1 MAYYLS
7 LLGPPQLWLDGKL
20 VPLLPRKA
28 VAMAAY
34 LAVAGHPVDRGRLAD
49 LLWEGDEEGVR
60 RNLRQELFRLK
71 NTSWELV
78 FVQTPTAIGL
88 GPVEVDLE
96 VFLAR
101 MANGAW
107 GEAAALW
114 RGGFL
119 AELEPKA
126 SESFLDWL
134 IPERERWAGLYR
146 EALLGLARSHE
157 ASANYPEALKVYS
170 RLLGDDPLQEPVQ
183 MAVMRLYLQM
193 GDRAAALRQLEQFRS
208 QLRDQLGLDVS
219 QEMQAFGVQ
228 VREGRLLTSQNGLPY
243 AWGEP
248 PLVGREKD
256 LLWLEA
262 HWGQGLLLLLG
273 EAGMGKTRLALEYAR
288 HRTGTGPAEVL
299 RIRQRESGQEIGFS
313 AVLEVLR
320 QAYEDGRLDHLESP
334 WREEL
339 AQLLPELG
347 TPPANAH
354 KARFF
359 EALCRGFQAIVR
371 PGGVVLWDDL
381 HWLDWA
387 SLEFLPY
394 LVRRARGLG
403 LALIGTSRLEA
414 LQKNVLVRRVL
425 QDLAQE
431 GRMYQRLLEPIDQP
445 ALVQLLRQL
454 SGQKEGGGRFAE
466 RLLQATEGNMFYIL
480 ETLRY
485 LFDQGVLR
493 AEGGAWHTPFD
504 SFTTDYRELP
514 LPPNVRD
521 ALLERLRRIGET
533 ALLIVQAFALADFP
547 LSPELVACLLR
558 GLQAPIAELENL
570 TQGGFLRLDSTGY
583 TLRHE
588 LVRQTVLAEMS
599 ESRRRWLHARIA
611 DVLREVSGPLPQMAA
626 HLEAAGQRAEA
637 YVAYL
642 AAARSLRRG
651 PLARQALEYY
661 QRAQTLC
668 PLLEP
673 ELERFRMLVE
683 AAETRVALGQL
694 QIPERQEIGRLAENL
709 GDHERFRM
717 FLLSTDVALV
727 SGRVAEGIQAV
738 REAMRLAQT
747 PWQRGHA
754 LFKLAWLEYR
764 GGDPDAQLEPLLA
777 SIQAFHDIG
786 NQAMETLAL
795 RNLSGY
801 WFRLGELEQHQQVYT
816 QAYALAAQLKDDL
829 LLRRLRADKLMVDW
843 VKGDYAA
850 STQVADLLYQEARER
865 GDWWAVWDALLGL
878 LLNAAALGLEPELEA
893 TVQRAM
899 VEAAEVGA
907 WRDLALLRSDYGNA
921 LMVSGR
927 LEEAQRELEAALR
940 DLHEMGERARL
951 GHVLFNLGFTLLEQ
965 GHLEQSRQ
973 TLEQS
978 VKVWRD
984 RKEYRHTA
992 RSLAALALNH
1002 LRAGNRKKARQTS
1015 AEAFELRA
1023 PWALGIYDLPLV
1035 LYIRAR
1041 ALGDKQGADLLAETQ
1056 NLLRNLAQQLPPHLG
1071 ERLLQNRYVAWALSK
1086 VPER

>member
-1 MAYYLS
+1 MALYLS
-7 LLGPPQLWLDGKL
+7 LLGPPQLWRGGRP

-28 VAMAAY
+28 AAMAAY
-34 LAVAGHPVDRGRLAD
+34 LAVAGHPVERGRLAD

-71 NTSWELV
+71 NTPWEQV

-88 GPVEVDLE
+88 GLVETDLE

-101 MANGAW
+101 MTKGAW
-107 GEAAALW
+107 GEAVALW

-119 AELEPKA
+119 AGLEPKT
-126 SESFLDWL
+126 SEGFWDWL

-146 EALLGLARSHE
+146 EALLGLVRGHE
-157 ASANYPEALKVYS
+157 AAANYHEALKVYS
-170 RLLGDDPLQEPVQ
+170 RLLADDPLQELVQ
-183 MAVMRLYLQM
+183 VAAMRLYLQM
-193 GDRAAALRQLEQFRS
+193 GDRAAALRQFEQYRV
-208 QLRDQLGLDVS
+208 QLKEQLGLDMS
-219 QEMQAFGVQ
+219 QEMRAFGMQ
-228 VREGRLLTSQNGLPY
+228 VREGRFLASQESVPY
-243 AWGEP
+243 AWSEP

-256 LLWLEA
+256 LSWLEA
-262 HWGQGLLLLLG
+262 RWGQGLLLLLG
-273 EAGMGKTRLALEYAR
+273 EAGIGKTRLALEYAR
-288 HRTGTGPAEVL
+288 HRTSAGPAEIL
-299 RIRQRESGQEIGFS
+299 RVRQRESGQEIGFS

-320 QAYEDGRLDHLESP
+320 QAYEDHKLDHLESP

-347 TPPANAH
+347 TPPSNTH

-359 EALCRGFQAIVR
+359 EALCRGFQAIAR

-403 LALIGTSRLEA
+403 LALLGTSRLEA
-414 LQKNVLVRRVL
+414 LQKNFPVRQVL
-425 QDLAQE
+425 QELVQE
-431 GRMYQRLLEPIDQP
+431 GRMHQRLLEPIDRP
-445 ALVQLLRQL
+445 ALVELLRQL
-454 SGQKEGGGRFAE
+454 SGQREGGERFAE
-466 RLLQATEGNMFYIL
+466 RLLQVTEGNMFYVL

-493 AEGGAWHTPFD
+493 VEGGAWHTPFD
-504 SFTTDYRELP
+504 GFTTDYRELP
-514 LPPNVRD
+514 LPPSVRD
-521 ALLERLRRIGET
+521 ALLERLRRISEA
-533 ALLIVQAFALADFP
+533 ALLMLQAFALADFP
-547 LSPELVACLLR
+547 LSPEQAACLLR
-558 GLQAPIAELENL
+558 GLETPIAELESL
-570 TQGGFLRLDSTGY
+570 THGGFLRLGPTGY

-588 LVRQTVLAEMS
+588 LVRQTVMAEMG
-599 ESRRRWLHARIA
+599 EPRRRWLHAWIA
-611 DVLREVSGPLPQMAA
+611 EMLREVSGPLPQLAV

-661 QRAQTLC
+661 QRAQMLC

-673 ELERFRMLVE
+673 ELERFRMLIE
-683 AAETRVALGQL
+683 AAETRVSLGQL
-694 QIPERQEIGRLAENL
+694 QIPERQEITRLAENL
-709 GDHERFRM
+709 GDHERFRV
-717 FLLSTDVALV
+717 FLLHADLALV
-727 SGRVAEGIQAV
+727 SGRVAEGIEAV

-747 PWQRGHA
+747 PWQRGQA
-754 LFKLAWLEYR
+754 WFKLAWLEYR
-764 GGDPDAQLEPLLA
+764 GGDPDKQLEPLLA
-777 SIQAFHDIG
+777 SIRAFHNIG
-786 NQAMETLAL
+786 DQAMEALAL

-801 WFRLGELEQHQQVYT
+801 WFRLGDLQQHNQVYS
-816 QAYALAAQLKDDL
+816 QAYTLVTQLKDDL
-829 LLRRLRADKLMVDW
+829 LLRRLRADKLVMDW

-865 GDWWAVWDALLGL
+865 GDWWAVWDSLQGL
-878 LLNAAALGLEPELEA
+878 LLNAAVLGLEPELEA

-899 VEAAEVGA
+899 VEAAEIGA

-921 LMVSGR
+921 LMVAGR
-927 LEEAQRELEAALR
+927 LEEARRELEAALR
-940 DLHEMGERARL
+940 DLRAMGERARL

-965 GHLEQSRQ
+965 GYLEQSRQ
-973 TLEQS
+973 TLEES
-978 VKVWRD
+978 VQIWWD

-1041 ALGDKQGADLLAETQ
+1041 ALGDKQGSALLRETQ
-1056 NLLRNLAQQLPPHLG
+1056 NLLHHLAQHLPSHLA
-1071 ERLLQNRYVAWALSK
+1071 ECLLQNRYVAWALKK
-1086 VPER
+1086 VPVE